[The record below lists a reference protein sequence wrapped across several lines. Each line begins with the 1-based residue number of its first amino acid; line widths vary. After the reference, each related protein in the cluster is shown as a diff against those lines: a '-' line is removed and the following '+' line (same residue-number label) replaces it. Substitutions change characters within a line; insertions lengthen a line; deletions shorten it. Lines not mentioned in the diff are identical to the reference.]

1 MEIKVKICGV
11 NSLKAVD
18 SAVEGG
24 ASFVGFVFYEPS
36 PRNISHEK
44 AKLLSNRTP
53 NHIDKVGVFVDP
65 SDEEL
70 KLVNKS
76 VTLSMIQLHGSES
89 PERVSEVR
97 SLLGLPIIKA
107 VQIEG
112 DKDLRLMEKFK
123 NIADWLLLDAKP
135 NKNSVDS
142 LPGGNALSFD
152 WNILANKSFDFPWI
166 LSGGLNE
173 KNIAEAI
180 TVTNAKNVDVSSG
193 VEDKPGYKNEK
204 KIRNFLTKAHY
215 PLRKL

>member
-70 KLVNKS
+70 KLVDGCLIRSICLPEYIK
-76 VTLSMIQLHGSES
+76 TLT
-89 PERVSEVR
+89 
-97 SLLGLPIIKA
+97 A
-107 VQIEG
+107 
-112 DKDLRLMEKFK
+112 
-123 NIADWLLLDAKP
+123 
-135 NKNSVDS
+135 
-142 LPGGNALSFD
+142 
-152 WNILANKSFDFPWI
+152 
-166 LSGGLNE
+166 
-173 KNIAEAI
+173 
-180 TVTNAKNVDVSSG
+180 SS
-193 VEDKPGYKNEK
+193 
-204 KIRNFLTKAHY
+204 RF
-215 PLRKL
+215 